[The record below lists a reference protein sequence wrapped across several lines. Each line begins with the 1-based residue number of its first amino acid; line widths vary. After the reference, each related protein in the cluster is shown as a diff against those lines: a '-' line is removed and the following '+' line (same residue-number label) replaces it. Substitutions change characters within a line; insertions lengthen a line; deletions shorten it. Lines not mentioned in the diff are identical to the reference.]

1 MRKSSLD
8 LYVPLLVIALIQG
21 LIIAVAPSRSPQ
33 DAGFAGAAGA
43 APGAAYAPV
52 DPGAA
57 GTPNAGVAGG
67 FGGSGSTA
75 AGGAGGF
82 TGTGVPAAGGGGA
95 GTTAGGAAVAGGPG
109 GSGGSGATGG
119 ATAPGGGAAGRG
131 GGGGGPSGPA
141 QTTIPTR
148 GDTSHC
154 KGGKQHAVVF
164 HAPPCVPKWQ
174 GGNNGGAT
182 YQGVSNS
189 TIKVLLF
196 REAKNEQVS
205 RILAAEGLRETAAES
220 EAFME
225 AAERFLN
232 KNYEFYGRKVDLVHF
247 RAEACP
253 ETPPNIAACRAEA
266 QRALKEKPFA
276 VIWPVTVYPTV
287 FDEFAKAGVISLGA
301 WHADNSYFAG
311 RRPYRYDVFMDGTRT
326 AEFIAE
332 YYCKKMARGNATH
345 AGRIIHPSFPNAGAR
360 EAQPRR
366 VGITIPDTPANM
378 PVAKYL
384 KSLID
389 RCGKSKAVVYGY
401 DADIQRST
409 EQASAIT
416 ARMIDDRITTVVM
429 VSDPIAPIFRTNNM
443 TRNNYYPEILLPG
456 SGLLD
461 YDKIG
466 RLYDPAQM
474 AHAFGPSH
482 LQLYV
487 DHSESDASKIWQN
500 AGGNGDACGSCN
512 LYASYYL
519 QLGVMLQMAGPN
531 LNPATVESGVLSLP
545 PSGGWRRTGGDPNVV
560 LSQYGRNDYTSVSDI
575 KEVHWDAQARSR
587 VDGRPG
593 AYVPIA
599 GGRRWEAGTLGR
611 AFLIPQPPR

>member
-21 LIIAVAPSRSPQ
+21 LLIAVAPSRSPQ
-33 DAGFAGAAGA
+33 DTQFAGGAGA
-43 APGAAYAPV
+43 APGFAAP
-52 DPGAA
+52 
-57 GTPNAGVAGG
+57 GTPGG
-67 FGGSGSTA
+67 PDA
-75 AGGAGGF
+75 AGAGGF
-82 TGTGVPAAGGGGA
+82 DGA
-95 GTTAGGAAVAGGPG
+95 
-109 GSGGSGATGG
+109 G
-119 ATAPGGGAAGRG
+119 ATAPGATGGGFAGGGSTG
-131 GGGGGPSGPA
+131 GGGSTTGSGTASGGGGSAAGAGARGSSGSGGGASSGEGPA
-141 QTTIPTR
+141 PTTVPKQ

-154 KGGKQHAVVF
+154 KRGKQHTVVF
-164 HAPPCVPKWQ
+164 HAPPCVPKWE

-182 YQGVSNS
+182 YQGVTDS

-220 EAFME
+220 EAFLQ

-232 KNYEFYGRKVDLVHF
+232 KHYEFYGRKVDLVQFH
-247 RAEACP
+247 AEACP
-253 ETPPNIAACRAEA
+253 ETPPDIAACRAEA

-311 RRPYRYDVFMDGTRT
+311 RRPYRYDVLMDGTRT
-326 AEFIAE
+326 AEFVAE
-332 YYCKKMARGNATH
+332 YYCKKMAGGNATH

-360 EAQPRR
+360 DAQPRR
-366 VGITIPDTPANM
+366 VGITVPDTPANM
-378 PVAKYL
+378 PVGQYL

-389 RCGKSKAVVYGY
+389 RCDETKAVVYGY

-429 VSDPIAPIFRTNNM
+429 VADPIAPIFRTNNM
-443 TRNNYYPEILLPG
+443 TRNNYFPEILLPG

-466 RLYDPAQM
+466 RLYDAQQM

-482 LQLYV
+482 LQVAV
-487 DHSESDASKIWQN
+487 DHSESDATRIWQA

-512 LYASYYL
+512 LYASYYI
-519 QLGVMLQMAGPN
+519 QLGTMLQMAGPN
-531 LNPATVESGVLSLP
+531 LNPATVEQGMLTLP
-545 PSGGWRRTGGDPNVV
+545 PSGGWKRTGGDPHIV
-560 LSQYGRNDYTSVSDI
+560 LSQYGRDDYTAVSDI
-575 KEVHWDAQARSR
+575 KDVYWDAQARSR

-593 AYVPIA
+593 AYVPVQ
-599 GGRRWEAGTLGR
+599 GGRRWQQGEVPR
-611 AFLIPQPPR
+611 SFDIPTPPR

>member
-21 LIIAVAPSRSPQ
+21 LLIAVAPSRSPQ
-33 DAGFAGAAGA
+33 DTQFAGQGVAPGFA
-43 APGAAYAPV
+43 APGSV
-52 DPGAA
+52 
-57 GTPNAGVAGG
+57 
-67 FGGSGSTA
+67 GGSG
-75 AGGAGGF
+75 AGVTGGFDGTGATSGGTGGGF
-82 TGTGVPAAGGGGA
+82 TGGGTTAGGGFAGGGGQGTTGSGQPAAGGGGS
-95 GTTAGGAAVAGGPG
+95 
-109 GSGGSGATGG
+109 GSGNGQS
-119 ATAPGGGAAGRG
+119 PGGGGN
-131 GGGGGPSGPA
+131 PP
-141 QTTIPTR
+141 TTVPQQ

-154 KGGKQHAVVF
+154 KRGKQHTVVF
-164 HAPPCVPKWQ
+164 HAPPCVPKWE

-182 YQGVSNS
+182 YSGVTDS

-232 KNYEFYGRKVDLVHF
+232 QHYEFYGRTVDLVQF
-247 RAEACP
+247 GAEACP
-253 ETPPNIAACRAEA
+253 ETPPDIAACRAEA
-266 QRALKEKPFA
+266 QRALKEEPYA
-276 VIWPVTVYPTV
+276 VIWPVPVYPTV

-326 AEFIAE
+326 AEFVAE
-332 YYCKKMARGNATH
+332 YYCKKMAGGNATH
-345 AGRIIHPSFPNAGAR
+345 AGPIIHSDFPSAGAR
-360 EAQPRR
+360 GAQPRR
-366 VGITIPDTPANM
+366 VGITVPDTPANM
-378 PVAKYL
+378 PVGHYL

-389 RCGKSKAVVYGY
+389 KCDDNSAVVYGY

-429 VSDPIAPIFRTNNM
+429 LSDPIAPVFRTNNM
-443 TRNNYYPEILLPG
+443 TRNRYFPEILLPG

-461 YDKIG
+461 YDKLG
-466 RLYDPAQM
+466 RLYDPQQM

-487 DHSESDASKIWQN
+487 DHTDSDASRIWR
-500 AGGNGDACGSCN
+500 AGGGQGDACGSCN
-512 LYASYYL
+512 LYASYYI
-519 QLGVMLQMAGPN
+519 QLGAMLQMAGPN
-531 LNPATVESGVLSLP
+531 LNPGTVEAGMLSLP
-545 PSGGWRRTGGDPNVV
+545 PSGGWERTGGDPHVV
-560 LSQYGRNDYTSVSDI
+560 LTQYGRNDYTAVSDI
-575 KEVHWDAQARSR
+575 KEVYWDAQARSR

-593 AYVPIA
+593 AYVPMA
-599 GGRRWEAGTLGR
+599 GSRRWQQGHVPRG
-611 AFLIPQPPR
+611 FNIPTPPR